1 MQHIGIANTLLWF
14 LAAVGVLATMYFVA
28 GIARG
33 AWRVVQRYGK
43 VRWGDSTTA
52 IIDEHIAGQWT
63 EGRLRLDSLL
73 KLIAKI
79 GGLLEED
86 VDSLRRLDH
95 GDPLY
100 EREARRRIAPTLR
113 RFAFDKHL
121 RDECRMLVPLLQ
133 FCGKDLADTQG
144 LDTAAQLSA
153 LASLQVVIES
163 AARD

>member
-14 LAAVGVLATMYFVA
+14 LAAVGVLATTYLVA

-33 AWRVVQRYGK
+33 AWRVVQRHGK
-43 VRWGDSTTA
+43 VRWGSSMTA
-52 IIDEHIAGQWT
+52 TIDEHIAGQWT
-63 EGRLRLDSLL
+63 EGRQRLDSLL

-79 GGLLEED
+79 GALLEQD
-86 VDSLRRLDH
+86 VDSLRRLDQA
-95 GDPLY
+95 DPSY
-100 EREARRRIAPTLR
+100 EREARRRVAPTLR

-144 LDTAAQLSA
+144 MDTADQLSA
-153 LASLQVVIES
+153 LASLQVAIES
-163 AARD
+163 TARN